1 MVAKTAGFGR
11 PSSAYFVDGT
21 FGGTF
26 LAPETNTSL
35 RQVLFYSQDGL
46 SPAVHTLRF
55 NMNFTVGREPC
66 MFVDFFESA
75 PLPGSPSRGSALPPG
90 PIEPKHDGIAKHDAL
105 VIASLAV
112 ASFAAVMASL
122 CAVLLRQKIKLA
134 KRRELG
140 PSRPGN
146 ILERSVI
153 RPFLLHRRSYVPFFS
168 PRQRYLG
175 VERSNKDGEGR
186 DA

>member
-26 LAPETNTSL
+26 LAPETDTSL

-55 NMNFTVGREPC
+55 NMNLTVGRAPC
-66 MFVDFFESA
+66 MFVDFFEFT
-75 PLPGSPSRGSALPPG
+75 PLPGSPPSPSRGFPLPPG
-90 PIEPKHDGIAKHDAL
+90 PQHDGTGKHDAL

-140 PSRPGN
+140 PSRPSD

-153 RPFLLHRRSYVPFFS
+153 RPFLLHRRSYVPVFLS
-168 PRQRYLG
+168 KATVLRC
-175 VERSNKDGEGR
+175 
-186 DA
+186 